1 MTRIEYI
8 LDLPLEPHET
18 RVVHE
23 YHALAEKFNALHKFI
38 QTSMSLRLL
47 ESEEESDLVKQYEIM
62 RDYLSVLDRRIR
74 RFANKYR
81 IYGAEV

>member
-1 MTRIEYI
+1 MTRIEDI

-23 YHALAEKFNALHKFI
+23 YHALAEKFNALDKFI
-38 QTSMSLRLL
+38 LTSTFGTLDAL
-47 ESEEESDLVKQYEIM
+47 EQYDLVLQQGIM
-62 RDYLSVLDRRIR
+62 HDYLSVLGQRIR
-74 RFANKYR
+74 RFANKYS

>member
-1 MTRIEYI
+1 MTRIEDI
-8 LDLPLEPHET
+8 LDLPLKPHET

-38 QTSMSLRLL
+38 QTPMLGTLDEL
-47 ESEEESDLVKQYEIM
+47 EQYDLVEQHGIM
-62 RDYLSVLDRRIR
+62 RDYLSVLGRRIR
-74 RFANKYR
+74 RFANKYS